1 MLKDFSFRGNYP
13 NFKITKYIVDHK
25 NDKDLKNL
33 PGYLPMEIN
42 YKCLDNSEGLLTLS
56 PQESLYICKNDRT
69 HKHDLLELL
78 ISSKIGDKN
87 AEEKA
92 DKIIQEFLEQLKKD
106 VTSIQNILAQA
117 DTDRSKHLMF
127 PA

>member
-13 NFKITKYIVDHK
+13 NFKITKYIVDQK

-33 PGYLPMEIN
+33 PGYLPMEVN

-69 HKHDLLELL
+69 LKRFFV
-78 ISSKIGDKN
+78 N
-87 AEEKA
+87 
-92 DKIIQEFLEQLKKD
+92 FL
-106 VTSIQNILAQA
+106 
-117 DTDRSKHLMF
+117 
-127 PA
+127 